1 MEECF
6 LVKSDTRLRYV
17 EIVVTTACTLKCRD
31 CANLIS
37 FYDKTYQIDYEV
49 IVCSMDRLLSFVD
62 KIEEVGVLGGE
73 PFLYPWLGKLINYLC
88 GEQQIERVRVVT
100 NGTVV
105 PIDFVLM
112 KSFQDDKVHV
122 QISDY
127 PNTTKSKANEV
138 CDIMKLYNVNYLYV
152 NRKQEKWRDYGT
164 AEIKAKS
171 LTELENQYSNCNM
184 KCRSL
189 LNGKLYFCPR
199 SAHGNDL
206 GIIKENAFVDLLDN
220 SLSQQEMK
228 NKLHTLLY
236 DLSYIMACK
245 ICNAGTKE
253 FEEIDAAIQFE

>member
-1 MEECF
+1 
-6 LVKSDTRLRYV
+6 
-17 EIVVTTACTLKCRD
+17 
-31 CANLIS
+31 
-37 FYDKTYQIDYEV
+37 
-49 IVCSMDRLLSFVD
+49 
-62 KIEEVGVLGGE
+62 
-73 PFLYPWLGKLINYLC
+73 
-88 GEQQIERVRVVT
+88 
-100 NGTVV
+100 
-105 PIDFVLM
+105 
-112 KSFQDDKVHV
+112 
-122 QISDY
+122 
-127 PNTTKSKANEV
+127 
-138 CDIMKLYNVNYLYV
+138 
-152 NRKQEKWRDYGT
+152 
-164 AEIKAKS
+164 
-171 LTELENQYSNCNM
+171 M